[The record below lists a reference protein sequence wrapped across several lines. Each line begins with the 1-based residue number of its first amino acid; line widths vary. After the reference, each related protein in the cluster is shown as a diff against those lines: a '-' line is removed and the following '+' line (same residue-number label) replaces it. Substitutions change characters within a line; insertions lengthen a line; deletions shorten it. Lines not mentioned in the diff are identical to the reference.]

1 MAPEDW
7 LQAEMQGEIV
17 ALVHSHP
24 GGLPWLSEADRRLQ
38 VQSDLPWWLVCR
50 GAIHKFRCVP
60 HLTGRRFEH
69 GVTDCYT
76 LFRDAYHLAG
86 IEMPDFH
93 RGDDWWRNGQN
104 LYLDNM
110 EATGFYRVALTEAQ
124 PGDVLLCCF
133 GSSVPNHAA
142 IYCGDGE
149 LLHHIPEQ
157 LSKRERYTDKWQ
169 RRTHS
174 LWRHREWHA
183 SAFTGICNDFS
194 RRIDLRVKTGA
205 EAIRALA
212 TQLPAFRQKL
222 SDGWYQVR
230 IAGRDVSTSGL
241 TAQLHETLPDGAVIH
256 IVPRVAGAKSG
267 GVFQIVL
274 GAAAIAGSFFT
285 AGATLAAW
293 GAAIGAGGM
302 TGILFSLGASMVLGG
317 VAQML
322 APKARTPRTQTT
334 DNGKQ
339 NTYFSSLDN
348 MVAQGNVM
356 PVLYGEM
363 RVGSRVVSQEIS
375 TADEGD
381 GGQVVVIGR

>member
-1 MAPEDW
+1 
-7 LQAEMQGEIV
+7 L
-17 ALVHSHP
+17 
-24 GGLPWLSEADRRLQ
+24 
-38 VQSDLPWWLVCR
+38 
-50 GAIHKFRCVP
+50 
-60 HLTGRRFEH
+60 
-69 GVTDCYT
+69 
-76 LFRDAYHLAG
+76 
-86 IEMPDFH
+86 
-93 RGDDWWRNGQN
+93 
-104 LYLDNM
+104 
-110 EATGFYRVALTEAQ
+110 EATGLYQVPLSAAQ

-174 LWRHREWHA
+174 LWRH
-183 SAFTGICNDFS
+183 
-194 RRIDLRVKTGA
+194 
-205 EAIRALA
+205 RALA

-348 MVAQGNVM
+348 MVAQGNVL